1 MIKYLLPTVLLGLL
15 LMPAVLA
22 TGNVKINYFSVNVT
36 NGTIPLHT
44 RFTSDV
50 TGHVTFGVGYLKM

>member
-22 TGNVKINYFSVNVT
+22 TGNVKINYFSANVT
-36 NGTIPLHT
+36 NVTIPLHT
-44 RFTSDV
+44 RFIGDV
-50 TGHVTFGVGYLKM
+50 TGHVTFGVGYLKI